1 MENLAPPLEF
11 VLHLRF
17 SLEKGESLKTA
28 LKEYVERNQPHC
40 PWVQA
45 LNRWMIYKEIGKST
59 QELILGLRSPH
70 RKAVLEVL
78 EAGFRGE
85 PIYPI
90 ICQLEEELIEVSQSE
105 LEKFI
110 AVLPFKALIPLLL
123 FQFPAF
129 LLLLLG
135 PLLLNFLS
143 AA

>member
-17 SLEKGESLKTA
+17 SLEKGESLKASITSFIE
-28 LKEYVERNQPHC
+28 KSDVRC
-40 PWVQA
+40 PWAHVLSQYLA
-45 LNRWMIYKEIGKST
+45 FKQMGKPTAPLLLNIKSLYRRS
-59 QELILGLRSPH
+59 LI
-70 RKAVLEVL
+70 EVL

-85 PIYPI
+85 AIYPI
-90 ICQLEEELIEVSQSE
+90 VCQIEEELVEASQNE
-105 LEKFI
+105 LAKYI
-110 AVLPFKALIPLLL
+110 STLPFKALIPLLL

>member
-17 SLEKGESLKTA
+17 SLEKGESLKTSLKKYLQKSSSQCEWA
-28 LKEYVERNQPHC
+28 LLLAK
-40 PWVQA
+40 WVA
-45 LNRWMIYKEIGKST
+45 FKEIGKST
-59 QELILGLRSPH
+59 ATMGTETKSIYRRALLDL
-70 RKAVLEVL
+70 L

-85 PIYPI
+85 PIYQMV
-90 ICQLEEELIEVSQSE
+90 CQVEDELVEASQSE
-105 LEKFI
+105 MSRYI
-110 AVLPFKALIPLLL
+110 STLPFKSLIPLLL